1 MTVAAEA
8 RRSPRYPLHT
18 ELEIRSADGIVPAQV
33 IDISREGMFIATRA
47 PLAVGD
53 TFEAR
58 LRLAKPLLVHCEV
71 ARILPGRGF
80 GLRYVV
86 S

>member
-8 RRSPRYPLHT
+8 RHSPRYPLHT
-18 ELEIRSADGIVPAQV
+18 ELEIRSERGIIPAQV
-33 IDISREGMFIATRA
+33 IDISREGMFVATRE
-47 PLAVGD
+47 PLALGD

-58 LRLAKPLLVHCEV
+58 LRLAKPLTLTCVV
-71 ARILPGRGF
+71 SRVLPGRGV

>member
-1 MTVAAEA
+1 VAVEA

-18 ELEIRSADGIVPAQV
+18 ELEIRSARGIIAAQV

-58 LRLAKPLLVHCEV
+58 LRLAKPLVVQCEV

-86 S
+86 N